1 MFYPMPY
8 SQSES
13 KKTVAYSAV
22 CNGWYF
28 PQNPGDARGLFIFP
42 PKTKQITTATTFH
55 FTKNTRCIFK
65 QHRKNPSFNY
75 HSDFYGVKV
84 KKVTQKEIKMPTTDK
99 EAKERNSRE
108 HQIQTS

>member
-13 KKTVAYSAV
+13 KKTVAYYAV
-22 CNGWYF
+22 CNGWYL

-55 FTKNTRCIFK
+55 FTKNIRSIFK

-84 KKVTQKEIKMPTTDK
+84 KKVTQKETKMPTTDK

-108 HQIQTS
+108 QQIQTS